1 MAQEIQMKV
10 TIYDN
15 ISGAARAEGLTV
27 IIDVFRA
34 FSLEPYLISRGAGE
48 ILAVGAEET
57 ARKLKEENP
66 DVVLIGER
74 KGIRLPGF
82 AYGNSPTQ
90 TEGADLSGKTVV
102 HTTSSGTQ
110 GITSARKAEQ
120 IITGSLVNAEAVA
133 AFVRKQ
139 HPDKVSLVAMGL
151 SGKTPTPEDT
161 LCARYLESL
170 ILQKEFDIN
179 AELEKLRWTESS
191 ARFFDPEKADVFPE
205 GDYHRCTKVSI
216 FDFVLEASPVGDD
229 IFRMVPVYGQMPPEE
244 KVVKLLKEK
253 GWHISF
259 AESCTGGKAAARL
272 VDVASASSVFNGSF
286 VTYAD
291 KVKTDLLGVNPAEI
305 EKYGVVSEPVA
316 RDMAEG
322 CAERLAAE
330 VSVGIT
336 GIAGPTGASVEKP
349 VGTVCFGFRLPD
361 GTKTFRKQFG
371 NIGRSGIR
379 EASVNFVYETLVS
392 LLEP

>member
-1 MAQEIQMKV
+1 MKV

-57 ARKLKEENP
+57 ARRLKEENP

-90 TEGADLSGKTVV
+90 TEGAELSGKTVV
-102 HTTSSGTQ
+102 HTTSAGTQ
-110 GITSARKAEQ
+110 GIASARLADR

-133 AFVRKQ
+133 AFIRKQ
-139 HPDKVSLVAMGL
+139 NPEKVSLVAMGL

-161 LCARYLESL
+161 LCAEYLESL
-170 ILQKEFDIN
+170 ILQKEYDIDK
-179 AELEKLRWTESS
+179 ELENLRLTDSA
-191 ARFFDPEKADVFPE
+191 ARFFDPEKAAVFPE

-216 FDFVLEASPVGDD
+216 FDFVLEAHPIGED
-229 IFRMVPVYGQMPPEE
+229 IFRMVPVYGEMPAEE
-244 KVVKLLKEK
+244 KVVQLMKEK

-259 AESCTGGKAAARL
+259 AESCTGGRAAARL
-272 VDVASASSVFNGSF
+272 VDAASASSVFNGSF

-291 KVKTDLLGVNPAEI
+291 EVKENLLGVNPALI
-305 EKYGVVSEPVA
+305 KKYGVVSEQVA

-322 CAERLAAE
+322 CAEKMGAE
-330 VSVGIT
+330 IGVGIT
-336 GIAGPTGASVEKP
+336 GIAGPTGGSEKKP
-349 VGTVCFGFRLPD
+349 VGTVCFGFRFPD
-361 GTKTFRKQFG
+361 GTTTFRKQFG
-371 NIGRSGIR
+371 NNGRSSIR
-379 EASVNFVYETLVS
+379 EASVNFVFETLLS